1 MKLKELATQPKLIKV
16 SIDEET
22 LLEKYGEEV
31 DFWIYDRMPLE
42 KYTKLASIQTG
53 DFSSMID
60 LVKELV
66 LDEDGV
72 PVMDDTH
79 VLPTDLL
86 NAAMVKVV
94 DIVGK

>member
-1 MKLKELATQPKLIKV
+1 MKLKELAIQPQLIKV
-16 SIDEET
+16 SIDDEA
-22 LLEKYGEEV
+22 LLEKYGETV
-31 DFWIYDRMPLE
+31 DFWMYDRMPLE
-42 KYTKLASIQTG
+42 KYTKLASIKTG

-60 LVKELV
+60 LVKEIV

-72 PVMDDTH
+72 PVMDEQH

>member
-16 SIDEET
+16 SIDDET
-22 LLEKYGEEV
+22 LLEKYGEAV
-31 DFWIYDRMPLE
+31 DFWMYDRMPLDR
-42 KYTKLASIQTG
+42 YTKLAGIKTD
-53 DFSSMID
+53 DFTSMID
-60 LVKELV
+60 LVKEIV

-72 PVMDDTH
+72 PVMDEKH

>member
-1 MKLKELATQPKLIKV
+1 
-16 SIDEET
+16 
-22 LLEKYGEEV
+22 
-31 DFWIYDRMPLE
+31 
-42 KYTKLASIQTG
+42 
-53 DFSSMID
+53 MID
-60 LVKELV
+60 LVKEIV

-72 PVMDDTH
+72 PVMDEQH